1 MAAAPGVFPF
11 WRIALDAGVAFL
23 ASVVAALMLN
33 RRSKSRAAAA
43 VDGMLVGLVVGLS
56 VLAWR
61 SFANVA
67 PLNNDPIPP
76 VSPNDALSPIVTYVA
91 LGWYAAFHAP
101 GGAAWWERERV
112 LLAAVSFIVNVLVI

>member
-1 MAAAPGVFPF
+1 MAPVVGVFPF

-23 ASVVAALMLN
+23 GSLLVALGLN
-33 RRSKSRAAAA
+33 RRSKSRAASAFDA
-43 VDGMLVGLVVGLS
+43 KMVALVVSLS

-61 SFANVA
+61 SFATVA
-67 PLNNDPIPP
+67 PLHNDPIPP

-101 GGAAWWERERV
+101 ADAAGWARERA
-112 LLAAVSFIVNVLVI
+112 LRAAVSFIVNVVGI

>member
-1 MAAAPGVFPF
+1 MASVPGVFPF

-23 ASVVAALMLN
+23 ASFVLLLVL
-33 RRSKSRAAAA
+33 RRQLTIAAAPDA
-43 VDGMLVGLVVGLS
+43 MMTAFVVGLS

-91 LGWYAAFHAP
+91 LGWYAAFRAP
-101 GGAAWWERERV
+101 SNAAEWARERT
-112 LLAAVSFIVNVLVI
+112 LLAGLAFVVNVVVI